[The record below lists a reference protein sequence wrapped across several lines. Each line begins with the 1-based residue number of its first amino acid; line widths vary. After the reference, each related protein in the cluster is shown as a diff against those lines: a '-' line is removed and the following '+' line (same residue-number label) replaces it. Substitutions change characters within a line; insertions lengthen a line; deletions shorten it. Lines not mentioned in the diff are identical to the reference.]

1 MVFVMALVGIAIGAA
16 IGGLV
21 LWLLGS
27 KVFKM
32 EGVNY
37 GNSFLS
43 VFVAGVVGFV
53 INYVLVMMGVFFLVA
68 PFGASVVGMLAW
80 GILWGTILL
89 TPCVKQ
95 FCGCEMPDAAKVSL
109 AYNVVWILLMTF
121 VLAGIFAGIG
131 LSL

>member
-1 MVFVMALVGIAIGAA
+1 MVFIMALVGIAIVAA

-21 LWLLGS
+21 LWLIGS

-53 INYVLVMMGVFFLVA
+53 INYLLLTMGVTFLAA
-68 PFGASVVGMLAW
+68 PFGLSMGGMLAW
-80 GILWGTILL
+80 GILWGTIIL

-95 FCGCEMPDAAKVSL
+95 FWGCEMADAAKAALV
-109 AYNVVWILLMTF
+109 YNVFWTIIWTF
-121 VLAGIFAGIG
+121 VLAGVLAGIG
-131 LSL
+131 LSM

>member
-1 MVFVMALVGIAIGAA
+1 MVFVMALVGIAIIAA

-37 GNSFLS
+37 GNSFLA
-43 VFVAGVVGFV
+43 VFVAGLVGFV
-53 INYVLVMMGVFFLVA
+53 INYVLAMMGVFFLVA
-68 PFGASVVGMLAW
+68 PFGISMVGMLAW

-95 FCGCEMPDAAKVSL
+95 FCGCEMADAAKVSL
-109 AYNVVWILLMTF
+109 AYNVVWTILWTF
-121 VLAGIFAGIG
+121 VLAGILAGIG